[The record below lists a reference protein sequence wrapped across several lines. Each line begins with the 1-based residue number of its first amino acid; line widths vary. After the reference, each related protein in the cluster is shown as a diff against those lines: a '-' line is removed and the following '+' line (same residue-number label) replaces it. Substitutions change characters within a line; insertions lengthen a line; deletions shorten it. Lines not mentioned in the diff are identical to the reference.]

1 MLVLTTI
8 PRVRYRHFRY
18 NYRTAYAA
26 GFSRINRIHHRNQQF
41 RSPGSR
47 TAMFFTRAQLEAF
60 EDQSLAPYGL
70 RSKNSRG
77 RAYPEDE
84 PQYRTAFQRDRDRIL
99 HTTAFRRLEYKTQ
112 VFIIHEGDYYRT
124 RLTHTLEVAQI
135 ARTIARSLGANED
148 LEEAICLAHDMGHA
162 PFGHSGEVALARLM
176 KDHGGF
182 DHNKQTLRIV
192 TEMEQRYPDFPG
204 LNLTWEVREGIV
216 KHESEYDIADAT
228 QYNPDFRGSLEA
240 QIANAADELAYTA
253 HDLDDGLRSGMITP
267 SMLEGISLWEI
278 LVESVGWN
286 SPVLDDLGRHRLIRR
301 LIGMEVNDLVETT
314 DQRLRESG
322 TRSPE
327 ELQRLPYN
335 VIGYSEDMTRRN
347 RQLKDFLYAN
357 LYRHHRVVRM
367 AVKAERI
374 ITDLFNAYRAE
385 PAMLPRHVQAWIEE
399 RGLERTICDY
409 IAGMTDR
416 YALQEHNKLFDPSTL
431 P

>member
-1 MLVLTTI
+1 M
-8 PRVRYRHFRY
+8 Y
-18 NYRTAYAA
+18 
-26 GFSRINRIHHRNQQF
+26 
-41 RSPGSR
+41 
-47 TAMFFTRAQLEAF
+47 FTRAQLEAL

-70 RSKNSRG
+70 RSKNSKG
-77 RAYPEDE
+77 RVFPEDE
-84 PQYRTAFQRDRDRIL
+84 PLYRTAFQRDRDRIL

-135 ARTIARSLGANED
+135 GRTVARSLGANED
-148 LEEAICLAHDMGHA
+148 LEEAICLAHDLGHA

-182 DHNKQTLRIV
+182 DHNKQSLRII
-192 TEMEQRYPDFPG
+192 TEMEQRYPEFPG

-228 QYNPDFRGSLEA
+228 NYNPELRGSLEA

-253 HDLDDGLRSGMITP
+253 HDLDDGLRSGMINP

-278 LVESVGWN
+278 LVSSVGWTEKT
-286 SPVLDDLGRHRLIRR
+286 LDDLDRHRLIRR
-301 LIGMEVNDLVETT
+301 LIGMEVTDLVETT

-322 TRSPE
+322 ARSPE

-374 ITDLFNAYRAE
+374 VADLFGAYSTE
-385 PAMLPRHVQAWIEE
+385 PAMLPRHVQSWIEE
-399 RGLERTICDY
+399 RGLERTTCDY

-416 YALQEHNKLFDPSTL
+416 YALQEHDKLFDPSTL